1 MENKKK
7 IDFSKLKNL
16 ANMDLKDLTAKMKS
30 NDNKSESKLKKLL
43 NTKIEKPRNVVSFDI
58 GTNSTKIVCGKHF
71 KGRVTINKCIN
82 IKTPEGSVA
91 DGKIINKEVL
101 CDVLKFT
108 LDQNNVKA
116 KDGICTT
123 NSSLIINRDIVIPKV
138 QPEEMDTVIRF
149 EIQQYLPIN
158 LNDYVIQYTILDE
171 IVEDTGVKLKV
182 NVISFPERVAY
193 SYYELLNGLNLN
205 PYILDVTYNSLN
217 KVANYSE
224 LTKGIKGLRG
234 TVAFVDMGATSI
246 DVTIL
251 KNGKLDFTRMIK
263 SGGDNIDFALSH
275 KLDVSI
281 KSTESI
287 KIKNGNLDHI
297 KEDDIVNLTIK
308 DIIDSILDDIERIIQ
323 FYKNKSS
330 SGELDKIYIYGGTSN
345 LVGMDK
351 YIGNKFNIPT
361 EKISN
366 LINIDFITNE
376 LKETSMEQY
385 LNAIGSIIR
394 L

>member
-1 MENKKK
+1 MESKRK

-16 ANMDLKDLTAKMKS
+16 ASMDLKDLTTKMKS
-30 NDNKSESKLKKLL
+30 SNNKSESKLKKLL
-43 NTKIEKPRNVVSFDI
+43 NTKIEKSRNVISFDI
-58 GTNSTKIVCGKHF
+58 GTNSTKIVVGKHF
-71 KGRVTINKCIN
+71 KDKVTINKCIN

-91 DGKIINKEVL
+91 DGKIINKEEL
-101 CDVLKFT
+101 CDILKFT
-108 LDQNNVKA
+108 LNQNNIKA

-217 KVANYSE
+217 KAANYSE
-224 LTKGIKGLRG
+224 LTKGLRG

-246 DVTIL
+246 NVTML

-287 KIKNGNLDHI
+287 KIEKGNLENV
-297 KEDDIVNLTIK
+297 KENDIVNLTIK
-308 DIIDSILDDIERIIQ
+308 DVVDSILDDLERIIQ
-323 FYKNKSS
+323 FYKNKSLS
-330 SGELDKIYIYGGTSN
+330 RGVDKIYIYGGTSN
-345 LVGMDK
+345 LVGIDK
-351 YIGNKFNIPT
+351 YIENKFNIPT
-361 EKISN
+361 EKIDN
-366 LINIDFITNE
+366 LINIDFMTNE
-376 LKETSMEQY
+376 LKEISMEQY